1 MCTTYL
7 TLSTYLLPRREGEE
21 EGRVEKDQTI
31 TTTKTTNKRQTT
43 STSTSRY
50 LLPFLR
56 ITVSVAWY
64 IYLTV
69 CEMYMQCRSKK
80 KNHQSINKIIIPYPP
95 PTCTFTNTLTLP
107 YLALH
112 SVLTLSIPPQQ
123 TPSHTR
129 PSLLSFSV
137 TISGLS
143 PPTYLPTH
151 LPYRTQ
157 VYLAFNVLLF
167 LFLCL
172 PCIIYIHTYILS
184 FLPAQPTSRYVG
196 THLPYLST
204 FPTYQ
209 PSLAVCPPACLSYPV
224 CCILC
229 VGNDDDE
236 KSTLWEVK
244 GT

>member
-1 MCTTYL
+1 M
-7 TLSTYLLPRREGEE
+7 
-21 EGRVEKDQTI
+21 EKDQTI
-31 TTTKTTNKRQTT
+31 TTTKTTKQQTT

-69 CEMYMQCRSKK
+69 LKCICNVGLK
-80 KNHQSINKIIIPYPP
+80 KNHQSINKLLYHTLHLHVPSPTRSPHLTSPTFSFSPYPYLP
-95 PTCTFTNTLTLP
+95 NNTFP
-107 YLALH
+107 YP
-112 SVLTLSIPPQQ
+112 LSL
-123 TPSHTR
+123 
-129 PSLLSFSV
+129 SL

-172 PCIIYIHTYILS
+172 PCIIKYTYIHTFLS
-184 FLPAQPTSRYVG
+184 TSPAYLPLGTLPIYFSYLPAQPSSVPTCLPVLSRMLYI
-196 THLPYLST
+196 
-204 FPTYQ
+204 
-209 PSLAVCPPACLSYPV
+209 VC
-224 CCILC
+224 
-229 VGNDDDE
+229 
-236 KSTLWEVK
+236 WQ
-244 GT
+244 